1 MNLSLDLWSKPGK
14 RFLNVAI
21 ISTEP
26 QVKELKEVKDM
37 LMIYLWDILSSKVR
51 GNPEDFSRL
60 TEVIFSEHHQH
71 LQLTLPSEIVR
82 ILMET
87 PDGEY
92 SLLDDTTLVYNLNTD
107 TPKTTVHAKTEHFLH
122 LERDHN
128 AAESPPTKVMLKAVS
143 LALAHL
149 GIEAIYIDGRVSKD
163 TEVQTALA
171 SYHIGFDLLD
181 MTHVTMNRQ
190 RTLNEFS
197 KIKHLTIEK
206 VPFVIRF
213 SRTFMGVACL
223 CSDCYVWIRWPTDEQ
238 TASFVAARYTHCVK
252 CSQER
257 EKRAAQG
264 PKTNAAAKKR
274 ATANFIEAAMK
285 KLKE

>member
-1 MNLSLDLWSKPGK
+1 MLSLDLWSKPGK

-21 ISTEP
+21 VSTEP

-37 LMIYLWDILSSKVR
+37 LMIYLWDLLSSKVQ
-51 GNPEDFSRL
+51 GNPGDFSKL
-60 TEVIFSEHHQH
+60 TEVIFSEYHQH
-71 LQLTLPSEIVR
+71 LQLTLPQEIVR
-82 ILMET
+82 ILMEN

-92 SLLDDTTLVYNLNTD
+92 SLLNDTKVVYNLNTD
-107 TPKTTVHAKTEHFLH
+107 DPKTTVHAKTEHFLH

-128 AAESPPTKVMLKAVS
+128 SAESPPAKVMLKAVT
-143 LALAHL
+143 LALTHL

-163 TEVQTALA
+163 TKVPTALA

-181 MTHVTMNRQ
+181 MTHVIMNRQ

-206 VPFVIRF
+206 VPFVIKF
-213 SRTFMGVACL
+213 SRTFMALACL
-223 CSDCYVWIRWPTDEQ
+223 CSDCYVWVRWPTDEQ
-238 TASFVAARYTHCVK
+238 TASFGAARYTHCAK

-257 EKRAAQG
+257 EKRATQG
-264 PKTNAAAKKR
+264 PKANAAAQKR
-274 ATANFIEAAMK
+274 ASASFIEAAMK
-285 KLKE
+285 KLKK